1 MSNEN
6 QTLNQE
12 TDKSN
17 STKSQSYVPRIDLSQ
32 NPANKNF
39 VPPTEYDDKYLKSWL
54 RSLTIL
60 HHGHWDAARKYERIN
75 LRLGLG
81 IAITGAISGT
91 TAFTQLQQQ
100 TEQGGLTIWM
110 QIIVG
115 IFAFTAAALG
125 AAQAFMRPSEIAGRH
140 KKAGQKYGTLR
151 REIELNLY
159 LETFADPK
167 NREPLLK
174 DFNARWGAVD
184 EESLP
189 VPQRIYDRTEA
200 EYKKNKSLFGSMHS
214 INQSSYTST
223 VSNDSGIN
231 KN

>member
-17 STKSQSYVPRIDLSQ
+17 STKSHSSAPAVDLSQ
-32 NPANKNF
+32 NPATKNLI
-39 VPPTEYDDKYLKSWL
+39 PTPEYDDKYLKSWL

-151 REIELNLY
+151 REIELHLY
-159 LETFADPK
+159 LETFADPTK
-167 NREPLLK
+167 REPLLL
-174 DFNARWGAVD
+174 DFNARWDAVD

-200 EYKKNKSLFGSMHS
+200 DYKKNRSLYGSMHS
-214 INQSSYTST
+214 KDQITKT
-223 VSNDSGIN
+223 TT
-231 KN
+231 